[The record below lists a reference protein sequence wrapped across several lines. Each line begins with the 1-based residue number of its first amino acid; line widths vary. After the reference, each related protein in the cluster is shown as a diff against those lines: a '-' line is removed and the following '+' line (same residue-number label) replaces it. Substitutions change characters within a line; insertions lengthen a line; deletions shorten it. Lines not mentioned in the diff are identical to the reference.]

1 VFGDEIKFLRRR
13 AELQD
18 MKRANRG
25 VPSPAS
31 AVGGESGGDSD
42 DSNRKMRRRI
52 YGSLAVRSV
61 NPGRICRT
69 V

>member
-1 VFGDEIKFLRRR
+1 VFGGEIKFLRRR

-18 MKRANRG
+18 MERANRG

-42 DSNRKMRRRI
+42 DSNRKMGGRI
-52 YGSLAVRSV
+52 YRSLAIWSV
-61 NPGRICRT
+61 NLGRICRI